1 MAIKCFEIKF
11 SELANTMLCSSYQ
24 FHKLAKE
31 IKNRHNI
38 LTSKVRSYCDILSG
52 YAFSS
57 EDYDVDGIKLVRIG
71 DFDNQ
76 ELNLDECAYLP
87 KDFQNKFEKF
97 LLKEGDI
104 LIAMT
109 GATIGKSALVEE
121 LNEKLLLNQRVGAL
135 RVKDGVNSRFFSYM
149 IKCDFFRK
157 QVALAS
163 MGKSQSNISPIDI
176 LNIKVPEISKPTQDQ
191 IVAQI
196 DPIERKIKDLKNQ
209 IKKPQEV
216 INQVFAREFGFDQ
229 NLYNEFGKGMTA
241 GTQIADNRTL
251 RVFETDFAGLARSE
265 ILRFSTRYHNL
276 PTKKL
281 MEILDEIETVKVK
294 DIVSSYEKG
303 IQPAYNSDGEISVVK
318 ITNLKNGFIDLEESE
333 KITNAEFQKIKT
345 EKRLKKND
353 IILCA
358 TGKVSLGKIDLFDL
372 EEEAI
377 TSVDNYIIRLGKD
390 FNQLFFVYFFRSVLG
405 YFQIERDY
413 TGATNQI
420 HLYWEQISNFLIPN
434 LQLSH
439 QQKIVD
445 EIKLELDAQELFKKQ
460 IELERQKIDA
470 IIEQVIIS

>member
-1 MAIKCFEIKF
+1 
-11 SELANTMLCSSYQ
+11 
-24 FHKLAKE
+24 
-31 IKNRHNI
+31 
-38 LTSKVRSYCDILSG
+38 
-52 YAFSS
+52 
-57 EDYDVDGIKLVRIG
+57 
-71 DFDNQ
+71 
-76 ELNLDECAYLP
+76 
-87 KDFQNKFEKF
+87 
-97 LLKEGDI
+97 
-104 LIAMT
+104 
-109 GATIGKSALVEE
+109 
-121 LNEKLLLNQRVGAL
+121 
-135 RVKDGVNSRFFSYM
+135 
-149 IKCDFFRK
+149 
-157 QVALAS
+157 
-163 MGKSQSNISPIDI
+163 
-176 LNIKVPEISKPTQDQ
+176 
-191 IVAQI
+191 
-196 DPIERKIKDLKNQ
+196 
-209 IKKPQEV
+209 
-216 INQVFAREFGFDQ
+216 
-229 NLYNEFGKGMTA
+229 MTA

-251 RVFETDFAGLARSE
+251 RVFETDFVGLARSE

-303 IQPAYNSDGEISVVK
+303 VQPAYNSDGEISVVK

-353 IILCA
+353 IILCG

-372 EEEAI
+372 EEDAI

-420 HLYWEQISNFLIPN
+420 HLYWEQISNFSIPN
-434 LQLSH
+434 LPLSH

-445 EIKLELDAQELFKKQ
+445 EIKLEIDAQELLKKQ

-470 IIEQVIIS
+470 IIEQAIIS